1 MKHLSAL
8 ALFASALTASAVT
21 ISPILEGKQAAFSF
35 TYDDG
40 AYSHYTTALPT
51 HLKYGMPATFFI
63 ITDRVEE
70 EGEGRARKYCSWAEI
85 KEMADKGMEMASH
98 TKTHRNMRELESA
111 GLTKEMMKG
120 KKRDELFAMREPN
133 WPTVWSE
140 IALSREALES
150 HTGQKVRTFAF
161 AGNAFP
167 DWTGRIIAEA
177 RIYTR
182 ENLRIATGRGDTEAG
197 YRRQLDEKI
206 VVSNAVSCCM
216 IHGVG
221 TGDGGDGWNPIP
233 SVEVYESLLKLVAER
248 RDRLHV
254 DTFGNNAAYK
264 ARAANTKLVPVE
276 GGEGEF
282 RLVFAE
288 KPKGICEPGE
298 IWLRLAPGE
307 KVEVNGKPA
316 EPNAQ
321 NAVLAHTGDTIRVL
335 AAPSPDR
342 HD

>member
-167 DWTGRIIAEA
+167 DWTGRIVAEA

-182 ENLRIATGRGDTEAG
+182 GNIRIATGRGNSEAS
-197 YRRQLDEKI
+197 YRRQLDEK
-206 VVSNAVSCCM
+206 VMVSNCVSCAM

-221 TGDGGDGWNPIP
+221 TGDAGDGWNPIP
-233 SVEVYESLLKLVAER
+233 SLDVYESLLKMVAER
-248 RDRLHV
+248 RGSLHV
-254 DTFGNNAAYK
+254 DTFGNNAAYA
-264 ARAANTKLVPVE
+264 ARARNTKLVPE
-276 GGEGEF
+276 DGRPGAY
-282 RLVFAE
+282 RLVLSE
-288 KPKGICEPGE
+288 KPGDVCEPGE

-307 KVEVNGKPA
+307 MASVNGKDA
-316 EPNAQ
+316 TPNASG
-321 NAVLAHTGDTIRVL
+321 AILAHTGDTIVV
-335 AAPSPDR
+335 
-342 HD
+342 H

>member
-1 MKHLSAL
+1 MKKKLSAL
-8 ALFASALTASAVT
+8 TVLACAYAAFGLE
-21 ISPILEGKQAAFSF
+21 ISPVLEGKMAAFSF

-40 AYSHYTTALPT
+40 AYSHYTTALPM

-63 ITDRVEE
+63 ITDRVEQD
-70 EGEGRARKYCSWAEI
+70 GEGRAKKYCSWAEV
-85 KEMADKGMEMASH
+85 KEMAGKGMEMASH
-98 TKTHRNMRELESA
+98 TKTHRNMRDLESA

-120 KKRDELFAMREPN
+120 KTRAELFAMREPN

-140 IALSREALES
+140 IELSREALES
-150 HTGQKVRTFAF
+150 HTGQKVRTYAF
-161 AGNAFP
+161 AGNAYP
-167 DWTGRIIAEA
+167 DWTGRIVSTA

-182 ENLRIATGRGDTEAG
+182 ENLRIATGRTDTEEG
-197 YRRQLDEKI
+197 YRKQLDEKI
-206 VVSNAVSCCM
+206 VVSNNVSCCM

-233 SVEVYESLLKLVAER
+233 SVEVYESLLRLVAER

-264 ARAANTKLVPVE
+264 ARARNTRLVPVADKP
-276 GGEGEF
+276 GEY

-288 KPKGICEPGE
+288 KPKDICEPGE

-316 EPNAQ
+316 APNAQ
-321 NAVLAHTGDTIRVL
+321 NAVLAHTGDTIIAISPGVL
-335 AAPSPDR
+335 
-342 HD
+342 

>member
-1 MKHLSAL
+1 MKNLSFL

-40 AYSHYTTALPT
+40 AYSHYTTALPM

-63 ITDRVEE
+63 ITDRVEQ
-70 EGEGRARKYCSWAEI
+70 EGEGRAKKYCSWAEI

-167 DWTGRIIAEA
+167 DWTGRIVAKA

-182 ENLRIATGRGDTEAG
+182 GNIQVWTGRGDTEVG
-197 YRRQLDEKI
+197 YRKRIDEH
-206 VVSNAVSCCM
+206 VMATNSVSCCM

-221 TGDGGDGWNPIP
+221 TGDSGDGWNPIP
-233 SVEVYESLLKLVAER
+233 SLAVYESLFKLIAER

-254 DTFGNNAAYK
+254 DTFGNNAAYQT
-264 ARAANTKLVPVE
+264 RAANTKLVPVE
-276 GGEGEF
+276 GSEGEY

-298 IWLRLAPGE
+298 IWLRLAPDE

-335 AAPSPDR
+335 GCTAEPVE
-342 HD
+342 